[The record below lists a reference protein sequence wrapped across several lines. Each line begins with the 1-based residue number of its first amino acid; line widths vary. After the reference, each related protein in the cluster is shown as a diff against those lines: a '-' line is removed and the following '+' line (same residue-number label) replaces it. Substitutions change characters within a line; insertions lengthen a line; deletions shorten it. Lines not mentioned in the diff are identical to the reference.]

1 MIFKF
6 KNYKEIQHK
15 LFFTFHIINLYYDFK
30 YVEGFADDLL
40 IIETKDNYY
49 DNFIKLLF
57 GEYIDNEFVRC
68 YDCHKLIHKS
78 NSITSTDSYKYYCED
93 CFTQNNYNNAID
105 KIKSF
110 EFSDNGEEIEQRLVE
125 DHKEENKKILL
136 QCPELSRGIFIT
148 ESLFMDFLNHT
159 KKFFNCDL
167 DTLINELKSIK
178 ISELRC
184 IIYNTNHL
192 EVFERI
198 YKYIDEVIEKESYIN
213 IERNV

>member
-1 MIFKF
+1 MFKF

-15 LFFTFHIINLYYDFK
+15 LFFTFNVISLDYDFK
-30 YVEGFADDLL
+30 YKDDLL
-40 IIETKDNYY
+40 IIETKDKYY

-57 GEYIDNEFVRC
+57 GEYIDNGLVRC

-136 QCPELSRGIFIT
+136 QCPELSVGIFVT
-148 ESLFMDFLNHT
+148 ESLFVDFLNHT
-159 KKFFNCDL
+159 KIFFNCDL
-167 DTLINELKSIK
+167 DTLIDDLKQIK

-184 IIYNTNHL
+184 IKYNTNHL

-198 YKYIDEVIEKESYIN
+198 YKYIDEVIEKESHIN
-213 IERNV
+213 IERDVK